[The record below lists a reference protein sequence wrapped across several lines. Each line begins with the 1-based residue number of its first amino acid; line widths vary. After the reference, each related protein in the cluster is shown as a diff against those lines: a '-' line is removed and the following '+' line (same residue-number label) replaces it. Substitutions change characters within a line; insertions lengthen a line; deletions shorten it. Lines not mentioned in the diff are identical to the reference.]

1 MQGKMS
7 CFLFMKESE
16 GCTMSFPVY
25 QTGITLQE
33 LPNMIS
39 FYIQFSE
46 CSLHCVGCHS
56 SYLWGKYNNRKPLN
70 WIIDRVL
77 CAKDDGADA
86 IILFGDI
93 NNNISTED
101 LCALC
106 KELSEILPICIYSG
120 ADDILSALGSYSTL
134 KYIKWLKLGHYSK
147 TAGPLDCDTT
157 NQHMYL
163 VEADGLVDITKKL
176 FKKE

>member
-1 MQGKMS
+1 
-7 CFLFMKESE
+7 
-16 GCTMSFPVY
+16 MSFPVY

-56 SYLWGKYNNRKPLN
+56 SYLWGKYDNRKPISWIVDKALN
-70 WIIDRVL
+70 
-77 CAKDDGADA
+77 AKNNGADA

-93 NNNISTED
+93 NNNIEIVEFE
-101 LCALC
+101 LLC
-106 KELSEILPICIYSG
+106 KELANLLPVCIYSG
-120 ADDILSALGSYSTL
+120 ADDIFTALGSYNTL
-134 KYIKWLKLGHYSK
+134 KYIRWLKLGHYSRD
-147 TAGPLDCDTT
+147 AGPLNCDTT

-163 VEADGLVDITKKL
+163 VEYDKLVDITKKL
-176 FKKE
+176 FRKG